1 MTKQIGFS
9 TGVLYKKYDSIS
21 ERAIRACS
29 EIGCNTIELNCHE
42 WPLHIFKMQN
52 RTVRE
57 AVLEDDFESVSLH
70 MPCNMSYSKHSPITM
85 NSVIYYMRMFQRLFD
100 LHHIVVHPNQ
110 IDTPSLFR
118 SDFINFAIE
127 NMDHRKDCCRRYWE
141 VVHYLTE
148 NQQFKLIFDINHHI
162 DTGGDAEDIPILLE
176 KYKPHLVG
184 IHISGI
190 DDSRYHV
197 PLYRT
202 KQNEFIEPLKDIS
215 DDIPI
220 IIESVCANEQEMAR
234 EFEYVCKYAT

>member
-9 TGVLYKKYDSIS
+9 TGVLYQKYDSIS
-21 ERAIRACS
+21 ERVIRACS
-29 EIGCNTIELNCHE
+29 EIGCTTIELNCHE
-42 WPLHIFKMQN
+42 WSIHIFRMQN

-57 AVLEDDFESVSLH
+57 AVFEGDFESVSLH
-70 MPCNMSYSKHSPITM
+70 MPCNMSYSKHSPTTM
-85 NSVIYYMRMFQRLFD
+85 NAVMFYLRMFQRLFD

-127 NMDHRKDCCRRYWE
+127 NMDHRKNYCKRFHE
-141 VVHYLTE
+141 MNEFLTQNPQFGVV
-148 NQQFKLIFDINHHI
+148 FDINHYI
-162 DTGGDAEDIPILLE
+162 DTDGVADAIPKAIE
-176 KYKPHLVG
+176 YYSDRLVR

-202 KQNEFIEPLKDIS
+202 KQSEFIKPLKDVS

-220 IIESVCANEQEMAR
+220 IIESVCADEQEMAR